1 MQEQKAKN
9 SIFNGSVTHTT
20 IHKRGVYN
28 MKKTLVII
36 LTALFFIAGSQ
47 AFAAEK
53 VNWRLVTHA
62 MPGTEQQRIAEVFS
76 ETVKTLSNGN
86 FVIETYP
93 AGMLFPVFETFDN
106 LANGVVNAAMVYSA
120 YWTGKDPLFNF
131 TTQPGSPL
139 STYAEGAYLVEQI
152 EPWFEKLY
160 AKYRIKYLG
169 HAMVSPLYE
178 QLMSVVPI
186 DSIDKLQGLRIR
198 ASGMGGQY
206 YRALGA
212 SPVSLSAPEIY
223 TALQT
228 KSIEA
233 AEWTFWDEN
242 MRMGFHE
249 VVTYVKDP
257 AFQNGTCEYFPLV
270 VNPRSWDSLSDEY
283 KEIVLAARDRIRYL
297 SAMVYNHE
305 IMAREKWKAM
315 PKITVVRWSPEDEA
329 KARSVGTKLIYEEAQ
344 KSPEGQEF
352 LEIYRKTLWDLGYK
366 EQARELGYTE

>member
-1 MQEQKAKN
+1 
-9 SIFNGSVTHTT
+9 
-20 IHKRGVYN
+20 
-28 MKKTLVII
+28 MKKCFAVF
-36 LTALFFIAGSQ
+36 LTVVFLTIWSHSV
-47 AFAAEK
+47 FAQQ
-53 VNWRLVTHA
+53 VRWRLVTHA

-76 ETVKTLSNGN
+76 ETVKTLSNGQ
-86 FVIETYP
+86 FTIDTYP
-93 AGMLFPVFETFDN
+93 AGVLFPVFESFDN

-139 STYAEGAYLVEQI
+139 STYAEGAYLVEKL

-160 AKYRIKYLG
+160 AKYRLTYLG

-198 ASGMGGQY
+198 ASGIGGQY

-212 SPVSLSAPEIY
+212 TPVSLSAPEIY

-228 KSIEA
+228 RSIEA

-249 VVTYVKDP
+249 VVSYVKDP

-270 VNPRSWDSLSDEY
+270 VNPASWNALSPEY

-305 IMAREKWKAM
+305 IIAREKWKAL
-315 PKITVVRWSPEDEA
+315 PNVTVVRWTPEEEA
-329 KARSVGTKLIYEEAQ
+329 QAREVGNKLIYEEAQ
-344 KSPEGQEF
+344 KSAEGKEF
-352 LEIYRKTLWDLGYK
+352 LEIYRKVLWDLGYRD
-366 EQARELGYTE
+366 EANVLGYQE

>member
-1 MQEQKAKN
+1 
-9 SIFNGSVTHTT
+9 
-20 IHKRGVYN
+20 
-28 MKKTLVII
+28 MKKYFTIFMTIVFLAI
-36 LTALFFIAGSQ
+36 LSHA
-47 AFAAEK
+47 AFAQQ
-53 VNWRLVTHA
+53 VRWRLVTHA

-76 ETVKTLSNGN
+76 ETVKTLSGGQ
-86 FVIETYP
+86 FTIETYP
-93 AGMLFPVFETFDN
+93 AGVLFPVFETFDN

-139 STYAEGAYLVEQI
+139 STYAEGAYLVEKL

-160 AKYRIKYLG
+160 AKHRITYLG
-169 HAMVSPLYE
+169 HAMVSPIYE

-198 ASGMGGQY
+198 ASGIGGQY

-212 SPVSLSAPEIY
+212 TSVSLSAPEIY

-228 KSIEA
+228 RSIEA

-249 VVTYVKDP
+249 VVSYVKDP

-270 VNPRSWDSLSDEY
+270 VNPASWNALSPEY

-305 IMAREKWKAM
+305 IIAREKWKDL
-315 PKITVVRWSPEDEA
+315 PNITVVRWTPEEEA
-329 KARSVGTKLIYEEAQ
+329 QARSVGHKLVYEEAQ
-344 KSPEGQEF
+344 KSAEGKEF
-352 LEIYRKTLWDLGYK
+352 LEIYRTALWDLGYRDEAK
-366 EQARELGYTE
+366 ELGYEE